1 MPFSLYDAV
10 VPSNLQI
17 LQAMDVLLD
26 KAKTFC
32 TEQGRSESELIDAR
46 LAPDMLP
53 FGYQVKSCAGHS
65 LGAIEAVKA
74 GTFSPDR
81 SPWPTDFAGLHHTLQ
96 GAIAS
101 LSAIDCDAFDKL
113 AENDT
118 EFAFGET
125 RMPFTAAN
133 FLLSFSQP
141 NFYFHATAAYAILRA
156 QGMKL
161 GKRDF
166 MGMPRI
172 KQSLGSKA

>member
-17 LQAMDVLLD
+17 LKAIDALLV
-26 KAKTFC
+26 KAATFC
-32 TEQGRSESELIDAR
+32 ADEGRSESDLIEAR

-65 LGAIEAVKA
+65 IGALEGVKS
-74 GTFSPDR
+74 GSFSPDT
-81 SPWPTDFAGLHHTLQ
+81 SPWPTDFAGLHTTIQ
-96 GAIAS
+96 GAIAR
-101 LSAIDCDAFDKL
+101 LDEIDREEFDAL
-113 AENDT
+113 GENDT
-118 EFAFGET
+118 HFAFGET
-125 RMPFTAAN
+125 KLPFTGAN

-141 NFYFHATAAYAILRA
+141 NFYFHATTAYAILRA
-156 QGMKL
+156 QGIKL

-172 KQSLGSKA
+172 KR